1 MTQFGRGG
9 GASTSPCGWFVVYT
23 HEQPGP
29 TTQLLNSATAA
40 AGIAI
45 ANEDGYPAIAAK
57 ATIHMWTDNSLM
69 LLASSSMLSLATA
82 ILF

>member
-9 GASTSPCGWFVVYT
+9 GASTAPCGWYVVYA

-29 TTQLLNSATAA
+29 TTSYVASISTST
-40 AGIAI
+40 GIAI
-45 ANEDGYPAIAAK
+45 ANEDKYPAISTK
-57 ATIHMWTDNSLM
+57 ATIHMWSDNSLM
-69 LLASSSMLSLATA
+69 LLASSSVLSLVTA

>member
-9 GASTSPCGWFVVYT
+9 GASTSPCGWYVIYA

-29 TTQLLNSATAA
+29 TTGVHVMSTVASGLAQNA
-40 AGIAI
+40 
-45 ANEDGYPAIAAK
+45 EDNYPSVSK
-57 ATIHMWTDNSLM
+57 ATIHMWSDNSIITV
-69 LLASSSMLSLATA
+69 ASSIVLSALAT

>member
-29 TTQLLNSATAA
+29 TTSTINTATSAL
-40 AGIAI
+40 GIAI
-45 ANEDGYPAIAAK
+45 QGEDNYPAISTK